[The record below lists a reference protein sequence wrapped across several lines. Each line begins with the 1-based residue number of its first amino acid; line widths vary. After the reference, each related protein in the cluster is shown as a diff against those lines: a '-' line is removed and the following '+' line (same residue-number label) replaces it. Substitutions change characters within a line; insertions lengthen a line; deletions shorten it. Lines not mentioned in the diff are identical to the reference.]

1 MLEEFDEARSKT
13 EAKIESEFVPATVE
27 VDGKVYISI
36 DEIKSVLE
44 GMYCGIFATKTSV
57 NEAYEYG
64 QLLMRDATDID
75 GVDYSYAISVG
86 VYQNSMY
93 RALME
98 NFDLELNDDVSE
110 Y

>member
-13 EAKIESEFVPATVE
+13 EAKIEAKSAPATVE
-27 VDGKVYISI
+27 VDGKVSI
-36 DEIKSVLE
+36 NVDEIKSVLE
-44 GMYCGIFATKTSV
+44 GLYCGIFATKPSV

-64 QLLMRDATDID
+64 QLLMRAATDID
-75 GVDYSYAISVG
+75 SVDYSYAISVG
-86 VYQNSMY
+86 VYQNSIY
-93 RALME
+93 KALME